1 MTVLTIFDKGEKVL
15 HTDCYFLIQ
24 DKLKEHGV
32 SLRIHIGS
40 SEGIPFSGKYG
51 NMDVVE
57 MDRSTEGK
65 EEIRAK
71 FIREHTHSDD
81 EVRWFTK
88 GRGMFG
94 FHFGDLVYQLFCKKG
109 DLIAIP
115 ATGAYGRS
123 IGSIVVKNHTLKRI
137 DTSRKHQT
145 GCQNILGTTLLKV
158 TKYND
163 LVKPPPWSVLRFA
176 IRS

>member
-24 DKLKEHGV
+24 DKLREHGV
-32 SLRIHIGS
+32 SLRILVGS

-71 FIREHTHSDD
+71 FMREHTHSDD

-109 DLIAIP
+109 DLIVIP
-115 ATGAYGRS
+115 AGVKHWFDCGKEPYFKAFRYFSEAPNWVPEYTG
-123 IGSIVVKNHTLKRI
+123 
-137 DTSRKHQT
+137 D
-145 GCQNILGTTLLKV
+145 NIAEGYKV
-158 TKYND
+158 Q
-163 LVKPPPWSVLRFA
+163 
-176 IRS
+176 